1 MTIYERFGVK
11 PIINVDG
18 PLTRYGGAIMEKE
31 TLEAMNEASKYSVPL
46 DQLQAAAS
54 KIIAKKTH
62 AEAGIVTSGA
72 CAALTLA
79 TAACMCGYDTARMD
93 RLPDTTNMPN
103 EVIMPCHQISGY
115 AHAIRATGAKLV
127 GVGIPHAP
135 VDPLTVYITNKW
147 HIASMITEKTAAIAY
162 AVRTGSHPPL
172 EDVIEIGKK
181 YNIPVI
187 VDAGPEVPPLEN
199 LYRFIDMGAD
209 LVCIS
214 GGKGIRGPQNSGILC
229 GRKDLIA
236 SAAIQMLEAPSE
248 KYDEWTPPSSLI
260 PKEKLRGTPSHGI
273 GRAMKV
279 SKEVIIGLLT
289 ALQNLDKDKF
299 ITKEAAMLELLRKIR
314 EKIKKYQGITAS
326 FVEPEHCLCGYPTLE
341 IKINEKVCPI
351 SAAQICSEMRKE
363 NIYLRDRYVSQN
375 IVRIYS
381 ININEEIAE
390 RIGKRLF
397 EILRDSGCA
406 TA

>member
-1 MTIYERFGVK
+1 MTVYEKVGVK

-31 TLEAMNEASKYSVPL
+31 TLEAMNEAAKYSVPL

-54 KIIAKKTH
+54 KIIAEKTH
-62 AEAGIVTSGA
+62 AEAGLVTSGA

-79 TAACMCGYDTARMD
+79 TAACICGYDVARMD

-103 EVIMPCHQISGY
+103 EVIMPSHQISGY
-115 AHAIRATGAKLV
+115 THAIRAAGAKLI

-135 VDPLTVYITNKW
+135 VAPLSVYITNKW
-147 HIASMITEKTAAIAY
+147 HIESMITERTAAIAY

-172 EDVIEIGKK
+172 EEVIEVGKK

-187 VDAGPEVPPLEN
+187 VDAAPEVPPVEN
-199 LYRFIDMGAD
+199 LHRFIDMGAD

-236 SAAIQMLEAPSE
+236 SAAVQMLEAPSE
-248 KYDEWTPPSSLI
+248 PYDEWNPPSSFI
-260 PKEKLRGTPSHGI
+260 PKEKFRGTPTHGI
-273 GRAMKV
+273 GRSMKV
-279 SKEVIIGLLT
+279 SKESIIGLLT
-289 ALQNLDKDKF
+289 ALQNLNTERF
-299 ITKEAAMLELLRKIR
+299 TAKEAMLTELLQKIR
-314 EKIKKYQGITAS
+314 TQVEKIPGIAAA
-326 FVEPEHCLCGYPTLE
+326 FVEPQYCLCSYPTLE
-341 IKINEKVCPI
+341 IRVDEKITGI
-351 SAAQICSEMRKE
+351 SAAEICSKMRAK
-363 NIYLRDRYVSQN
+363 NIYLRDRYVNQG

-390 RIGKRLF
+390 KICVALSETLNSAR
-397 EILRDSGCA
+397 S
-406 TA
+406 

>member
-1 MTIYERFGVK
+1 MTVYEKVGVK

-31 TLEAMNEASKYSVPL
+31 TLEAMNEAAKYSVPL

-54 KIIAKKTH
+54 KIIAEKTH
-62 AEAGIVTSGA
+62 AEAGLVTSGA

-79 TAACMCGYDTARMD
+79 TAACICGYDVARMD

-103 EVIMPCHQISGY
+103 EVIMPSHQISGY
-115 AHAIRATGAKLV
+115 THAIRAAGAKLI

-135 VDPLTVYITNKW
+135 VAPLSVYITNKW
-147 HIASMITEKTAAIAY
+147 HIESMITERTAAIAY

-172 EDVIEIGKK
+172 EEVIEVGKK

-187 VDAGPEVPPLEN
+187 VDAAPEVPPVEN
-199 LYRFIDMGAD
+199 LHRFIDMGAD

-236 SAAIQMLEAPSE
+236 SAAVQMLEAPSE
-248 KYDEWTPPSSLI
+248 PYDEWNPPSSFI
-260 PKEKLRGTPSHGI
+260 PKEKFRGTPTHGI
-273 GRAMKV
+273 GRSMKV
-279 SKEVIIGLLT
+279 SKESIIGLLT
-289 ALQNLDKDKF
+289 ALQNLNTERF
-299 ITKEAAMLELLRKIR
+299 TAKEAMLTELLQKIR
-314 EKIKKYQGITAS
+314 TQVERIPGIAAA
-326 FVEPEHCLCGYPTLE
+326 FVEPQYCLCSYPTLE
-341 IKINEKVCPI
+341 IRVDEKITGI
-351 SAAQICSEMRKE
+351 SAAEICSKMRAK
-363 NIYLRDRYVSQN
+363 NIYLRDRYVNQG

-390 RIGKRLF
+390 KICVALSETLNSAR
-397 EILRDSGCA
+397 S
-406 TA
+406 

>member
-1 MTIYERFGVK
+1 MTIYEKFGVE

-54 KIIAKKTH
+54 KIIAEKTH
-62 AEAGIVTSGA
+62 AEAGLVTSGA

-79 TAACMCGYDTARMD
+79 TAACICGYDVARMD

-115 AHAIRATGAKLV
+115 THAIRTAGAKLI

-135 VDPLTVYITNKW
+135 VAPLSVYITNKW
-147 HIASMITEKTAAIAY
+147 HIESMITEKTAAIAY

-172 EDVIEIGKK
+172 EEVIEVGKK

-187 VDAGPEVPPLEN
+187 VDAAPEIPPVEN
-199 LYRFIDMGAD
+199 LHRFIDMGAD

-236 SAAIQMLEAPSE
+236 SAAVQMLEAPSE
-248 KYDEWTPPSSLI
+248 TYDKWNPPSSFI
-260 PKEKLRGTPSHGI
+260 PKEKFRGTPTHGI
-273 GRAMKV
+273 GRSMKV
-279 SKEVIIGLLT
+279 SKESIIGLLT
-289 ALQNLDKDKF
+289 ALQNLNTERF
-299 ITKEAAMLELLRKIR
+299 TAKEVMLTELLQKIR
-314 EKIKKYQGITAS
+314 TQIQKTPGITAA
-326 FVEPEHCLCGYPTLE
+326 FVEPQYCLCSYPTLE
-341 IKINEKVCPI
+341 IKVDEKITGI
-351 SAAQICSEMRKE
+351 SAAEICSKMRAK
-363 NIYLRDRYVSQN
+363 NIYLRDRYVDQG

-381 ININEEIAE
+381 INMNEEIAE
-390 RIGKRLF
+390 KICVALTETLNGARL
-397 EILRDSGCA
+397 
-406 TA
+406 

>member
-1 MTIYERFGVK
+1 MTIYEKFGIE

-31 TLEAMNEASKYSVPL
+31 TLDAMDEAAKYSVPL
-46 DQLQAAAS
+46 DQLQAVAS
-54 KIIAKKTH
+54 KIIAEKTH
-62 AEAGIVTSGA
+62 AEAGLVTGGA

-79 TAACMCGYDTARMD
+79 TAACICGYDVARMD
-93 RLPDTTNMPN
+93 RLPDTTDMPN

-115 AHAIRATGAKLV
+115 THAIRAAGAKLI

-135 VDPLTVYITNKW
+135 VAPFSVYITNKW
-147 HIASMITEKTAAIAY
+147 HIESMITEKTAAIAY
-162 AVRTGSHPPL
+162 VVRTGSHPSL
-172 EDVIEIGKK
+172 EEVIEVGKK

-187 VDAGPEVPPLEN
+187 VDAAPEIPPIEN
-199 LYRFIDMGAD
+199 LHKFIDMGAD

-248 KYDEWTPPSSLI
+248 AYDEWNPPSSFI
-260 PKEKLRGTPSHGI
+260 PKDKFRGTPSHGI

-279 SKEVIIGLLT
+279 SKENIVGLLT
-289 ALQNLDKDKF
+289 ALQNLNVEAF
-299 ITKEAAMLELLRKIR
+299 AAKEAALIELLQGIKGEI
-314 EKIKKYQGITAS
+314 EKIPGISAT
-326 FVEPEHCLCGYPTLE
+326 FVESEYCLCSYPTLE
-341 IKINEKVCPI
+341 INVDEKITGI
-351 SAAQICSEMRKE
+351 SAYEICAKMRLK
-363 NIYLRDRYVSQN
+363 NIYLRDRYVNQG

-381 ININEEIAE
+381 INMNKEIAE
-390 RIGKRLF
+390 KIEKALIETINGAR
-397 EILRDSGCA
+397 S
-406 TA
+406 

>member
-31 TLEAMNEASKYSVPL
+31 TIEAMNEASKYSVPL

-93 RLPDTTNMPN
+93 RLPDTTNMTN

-115 AHAIRATGAKLV
+115 THAIRAAGAKLV

-135 VDPLTVYITNKW
+135 VDPLTVYIANKW

-162 AVRTGSHPPL
+162 VVRTGSHPPL

-181 YNIPVI
+181 FNIPVI

-248 KYDEWTPPSSLI
+248 NYDEWNPPSTLI
-260 PKEKLRGTPSHGI
+260 PKEKLRGAPTHGI

-289 ALQNLDKDKF
+289 ALQNLDEGRF
-299 ITKEAAMLELLRKIR
+299 TAKETVMLELLQKIK
-314 EKIKKYQGITAS
+314 EKIKKFKGVTVS
-326 FVEPEHCLCGYPTLE
+326 FVESQYCLCGYPTLE
-341 IKINEKVCPI
+341 IKIDGKSCPI
-351 SAAQICSEMRKE
+351 SAAQICTKMRDE

-375 IVRIYS
+375 ILRIYS
-381 ININEEIAE
+381 INMNEEIAE
-390 RIGKRLF
+390 RIGDKLF
-397 EILRDSGCA
+397 EILKESGCT